1 MSEYPQN
8 ITKMKYNKKNIALVW
23 LVAIF
28 SALMATSCSTAR
40 TAADEYRQYLSERPD
55 VAEKLDLE
63 SETSVIIPEA
73 IEDSLSATAEDISS
87 EVGESILS
95 KSERKKLTNAEEI
108 IVDATENGADIEIK
122 IDARGTK
129 SEARKL
135 SFLEG
140 KYDRLWDPVYASKG
154 KTKVDLGKES
164 DLFTQR
170 GKTFWYD
177 APKKELHQ
185 LEHVGDHVVAEYKL
199 TGFNIAPW
207 GGGLY
212 YGNRWNL
219 FAGGKIGYNT
229 KACKAYIG
237 VAYADATKN
246 GDDINAGGKYGSWYI
261 EAGIGYRFDLT
272 PKGKLWD
279 KFTIAPIASIGF
291 YTRQL
296 EMKEDLEIQVPEGVN
311 YEFNYDDTDFIR
323 GTVIMPQIGLDAKL
337 RLSKVVSLEAS
348 YRFAPWTHEYRKV
361 HSTAANGQTAHTVSL
376 SLVIFP
382 FNGGWKKVAPSL
394 GGIVKRAN
402 SAAKKAQLQR
412 TLDAY

>member
-1 MSEYPQN
+1 
-8 ITKMKYNKKNIALVW
+8 MKSIKNIALMV
-23 LVAIF
+23 VAIV
-28 SALMATSCSTAR
+28 SAVAMTSCSTSR
-40 TAADEYRQYLSERPD
+40 SAADEYRQYLSERPD
-55 VAEKLDLE
+55 VAEKLALE
-63 SETSVIIPEA
+63 EETTVVVPEA

-95 KSERKKLTNAEEI
+95 KSERRKLTDAENV
-108 IVDATENGADIEIK
+108 IVDATADGADIDIK
-122 IDARGTK
+122 IDARG
-129 SEARKL
+129 SQAEARKH

-140 KYDRLWDPVYASKG
+140 KYDRLWDPVYGSKG
-154 KTKVDLGKES
+154 KTTVDLGKES
-164 DLFTQR
+164 DVFVR
-170 GKTFWYD
+170 NGKMFWYD
-177 APKKELHQ
+177 APKQELHQ
-185 LEHVGDHVVAEYKL
+185 IEHVGDHVVAEYKL

-279 KFTIAPIASIGF
+279 KFTVAPVASLGF

-296 EMKEDLEIQVPEGVN
+296 EMKEDVEVVVPEGVN

-323 GTVIMPQIGLDAKL
+323 GTVIMPQIGIDAKL
-337 RLSKVVSLEAS
+337 RLSKVVSLEGS
-348 YRFAPWTHEYRKV
+348 YRFSPWTHEYHKG

-382 FNGGWKKVAPSL
+382 FNGGWKKVSSSL
-394 GGIVKRAN
+394 GGIVKGAN
-402 SAAKKAQLQR
+402 KAAKKAQLQR
-412 TLDAY
+412 TLNAY

>member
-1 MSEYPQN
+1 MSKYPQKN
-8 ITKMKYNKKNIALVW
+8 KKMKKSKNIALA
-23 LVAIF
+23 LIAA
-28 SALMATSCSTAR
+28 SALMALTSCSTSR
-40 TAADEYRQYLSERPD
+40 TAADEYRQYLSERQD
-55 VAEKLDLE
+55 VAEKLGLE
-63 SETSVIIPEA
+63 EETTVVVPEA
-73 IEDSLSATAEDISS
+73 IEDSLSANAEDISS

-95 KSERKKLTNAEEI
+95 KSERKKLTNAEQVV
-108 IVDATENGADIEIK
+108 VDATADGANIDVK
-122 IDARGTK
+122 IDARGSQTA
-129 SEARKL
+129 ARKL

-140 KYDRLWDPVYASKG
+140 KYDRIYEPVYESVG
-154 KTKVDLGKES
+154 KTKVDLGAQS

-170 GKTFWYD
+170 GKTYWYD
-177 APKKELHQ
+177 APRKELHQ
-185 LEHVGDHVVAEYKL
+185 LNHVGDHVVAEYKL

-261 EAGIGYRFDLT
+261 EAGFGYRFDLT

-311 YEFNYDDTDFIR
+311 YEFNYDDTDFVR

-337 RLSKVVSLEAS
+337 RLSKVISLEAS
-348 YRFAPWTHEYRKV
+348 YRFAPWTHEYHKG

-382 FNGGWKKVAPSL
+382 FNGGWKKVAPNL
-394 GGIVKRAN
+394 GGIVKGAN

-412 TLDAY
+412 TLNAY

>member
-1 MSEYPQN
+1 
-8 ITKMKYNKKNIALVW
+8 MKRIKNIALMV
-23 LVAIF
+23 VAIV
-28 SALMATSCSTAR
+28 SAVALTSCSTSRSAES
-40 TAADEYRQYLSERPD
+40 EYRQYLSERPD
-55 VAEKLDLE
+55 VAQKLDLE

-73 IEDSLSATAEDISS
+73 IEDSLSANATDISA

-108 IVDATENGADIEIK
+108 IVDATADGADIEIK

-164 DLFTQR
+164 DVFVR
-170 GKTFWYD
+170 NGKMFWYD

-185 LEHVGDHVVAEYKL
+185 IEHVGDHVVAEYKL

-229 KACKAYIG
+229 KACKAYVG

-261 EAGIGYRFDLT
+261 EAGFGYRFDLT

-311 YEFNYDDTDFIR
+311 YEFNYDDTDFVR

-337 RLSKVVSLEAS
+337 RLSKVISLEAS
-348 YRFAPWTHEYRKV
+348 YRFAPWTHEYHKG

-382 FNGGWKKVAPSL
+382 FNGGWKKVSSSL
-394 GGIVKRAN
+394 GGIVKGAN
-402 SAAKKAQLQR
+402 KAAKDRARLQR
-412 TLDAY
+412 TLNAL

>member
-1 MSEYPQN
+1 M
-8 ITKMKYNKKNIALVW
+8 V
-23 LVAIF
+23 VAIV
-28 SALMATSCSTAR
+28 SAVALTSCSTSRSAES
-40 TAADEYRQYLSERPD
+40 EYRQYLSERPD
-55 VAEKLDLE
+55 VAQKLDLE

-73 IEDSLSATAEDISS
+73 IEDSLSANATDISA

-108 IVDATENGADIEIK
+108 IVDATADGADIEIK

-164 DLFTQR
+164 DVFVR
-170 GKTFWYD
+170 NGKMFWYD

-185 LEHVGDHVVAEYKL
+185 IEHVGDHVVAEYKL

-229 KACKAYIG
+229 KACKAYVG

-261 EAGIGYRFDLT
+261 EAGFGYRFDLT

-311 YEFNYDDTDFIR
+311 YEFNYDDTDFVR

-337 RLSKVVSLEAS
+337 RLSKVIGLEAS
-348 YRFAPWTHEYRKV
+348 YRFAPWTHEYHKG

-382 FNGGWKKVAPSL
+382 FNGGWKKVSSSL
-394 GGIVKRAN
+394 GGIVKGAN
-402 SAAKKAQLQR
+402 KAAKDRARLQR
-412 TLDAY
+412 TLNAL

>member
-1 MSEYPQN
+1 
-8 ITKMKYNKKNIALVW
+8 MKYNKKNIALA
-23 LVAIF
+23 LIAA
-28 SALMATSCSTAR
+28 SALCLTTSCSTSR
-40 TAADEYRQYLSERPD
+40 SAAESEYRQYLSERPD
-55 VAEKLDLE
+55 VAQKLDLE
-63 SETSVIIPEA
+63 EETSVIIPEVV
-73 IEDSLSATAEDISS
+73 EDSLTANAEDISS

-95 KSERKKLTNAEEI
+95 KSERKKLTNAEQVV
-108 IVDATENGADIEIK
+108 VDATADGANIDVK
-122 IDARGTK
+122 IDARGGQ

-140 KYDRLWDPVYASKG
+140 KYDRIYEPVYESTG
-154 KTKVDLGKES
+154 KTKVDLGAQS
-164 DLFTQR
+164 DVFVR
-170 GKTFWYD
+170 NGKTFWYD
-177 APKKELHQ
+177 APKQELHQ
-185 LEHVGDHVVAEYKL
+185 LDHVGDHVVAEYKL

-229 KACKAYIG
+229 KACKAYVG

-246 GDDINAGGKYGSWYI
+246 GDDVNAGGKYGSWYI
-261 EAGIGYRFDLT
+261 EAGFGYRFDLT

-296 EMKEDLEIQVPEGVN
+296 EMKEDIEIQVPEGIN
-311 YEFNYDDTDFIR
+311 YQFNYDDTDFVR

-348 YRFAPWTHEYRKV
+348 YRFAPWTHEYHKG

-382 FNGGWKKVAPSL
+382 FNGGWKRVSSSL

-412 TLDAY
+412 TLNAY

>member
-1 MSEYPQN
+1 
-8 ITKMKYNKKNIALVW
+8 MKYNKNIALVW

-28 SALMATSCSTAR
+28 SALMTSCR
-40 TAADEYRQYLSERPD
+40 TSQSAADEYRQYLSERPD
-55 VAEKLDLE
+55 VAQKLDLE
-63 SETSVIIPEA
+63 EETSVIIPEVV
-73 IEDSLSATAEDISS
+73 EDSLTANAEDISS

-95 KSERKKLTNAEEI
+95 KSERKKLTDAENVV
-108 IVDATENGADIEIK
+108 VDATENGADIEIK

-129 SEARKL
+129 DEARKH

-140 KYDRLWDPVYASKG
+140 KYDRIYEPVYASKG
-154 KTKVDLGKES
+154 KTRVDLGKES
-164 DLFTQR
+164 DVFNQN
-170 GKTFWYD
+170 GKMFWYD
-177 APKKELHQ
+177 APRKELHQ
-185 LEHVGDHVVAEYKL
+185 IEHVGDHVAAEYKL

-229 KACKAYIG
+229 KACKAYVG

-261 EAGIGYRFDLT
+261 EAGFGYRFDLT

-279 KFTIAPIASIGF
+279 KFTVAPIVSIGF

-296 EMKEDLEIQVPEGVN
+296 EMKEDLEIQVPQGVN

-348 YRFAPWTHEYRKV
+348 YRFAPWTHEYHKG
-361 HSTAANGQTAHTVSL
+361 HSTAASGQTAHTVSL

-382 FNGGWKKVAPSL
+382 FNGGWKKVAPNL
-394 GGIVKRAN
+394 GGIVKKANKAAKEAARREARAN
-402 SAAKKAQLQR
+402 RQYSVLPTYR
-412 TLDAY
+412 

>member
-1 MSEYPQN
+1 M
-8 ITKMKYNKKNIALVW
+8 V
-23 LVAIF
+23 VAIV
-28 SALMATSCSTAR
+28 SAVALTSCSTSQS
-40 TAADEYRQYLSERPD
+40 AADEYRQYLSERPD

-73 IEDSLSATAEDISS
+73 IEDSLSATAEDISA

-95 KSERKKLTNAEEI
+95 KSERRKLTDAEEI
-108 IVDATENGADIEIK
+108 IVDATADGANIDVK
-122 IDARGTK
+122 IDARGSQ
-129 SEARKL
+129 SEARKH

-140 KYDRLWDPVYASKG
+140 KYDRIYEPVYASKG
-154 KTKVDLGKES
+154 KTRVNLGAQS
-164 DLFTQR
+164 DVFVR
-170 GKTFWYD
+170 NGKTFWYD
-177 APKKELHQ
+177 APKQELHQ
-185 LEHVGDHVVAEYKL
+185 LNHVGDHVVAEYKL

-229 KACKAYIG
+229 KACKAYVG

-246 GDDINAGGKYGSWYI
+246 GDDVNAGGKYGSWYI
-261 EAGIGYRFDLT
+261 EAGFGYRFDLT

-279 KFTIAPIASIGF
+279 KFTIAPIVSLGF

-296 EMKEDLEIQVPEGVN
+296 EMKEDVEVVVPEGVN

-323 GTVIMPQIGLDAKL
+323 GTVIMPQIGIDAKL
-337 RLSKVVSLEAS
+337 RLSKVVSLEGS
-348 YRFAPWTHEYRKV
+348 YRFAPWTHEYHKG

-382 FNGGWKKVAPSL
+382 FNGGWKRVAPNL

-402 SAAKKAQLQR
+402 SAAKEAARANRQYSVLPTYR
-412 TLDAY
+412 